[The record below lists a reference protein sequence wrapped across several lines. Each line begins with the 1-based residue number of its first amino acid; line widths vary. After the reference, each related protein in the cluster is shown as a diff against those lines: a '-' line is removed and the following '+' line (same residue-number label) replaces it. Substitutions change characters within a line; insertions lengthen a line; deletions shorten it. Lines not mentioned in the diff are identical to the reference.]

1 MSFSD
6 TFDEIREARRQDDSL
21 LAQGDWE
28 TDLKTAQWPRVKEL
42 CEDILRSHSKDMQV
56 VAWYTEAMAHLKGF
70 EGLSLGLQVMDGL
83 INDFWE
89 FCYPSY
95 DPDDLERAGKSVAE
109 QPVATS
115 NTRDTAHR
123 SRVWGVF
130 LAQVGGV
137 ATYR

>member
-1 MSFSD
+1 MTSTASTTLVEPISGDDICGVDMSFSD

-70 EGLSLGLQVMDGL
+70 EGLSGQ
-83 INDFWE
+83 
-89 FCYPSY
+89 S
-95 DPDDLERAGKSVAE
+95 
-109 QPVATS
+109 
-115 NTRDTAHR
+115 H
-123 SRVWGVF
+123 
-130 LAQVGGV
+130 LAS
-137 ATYR
+137 